1 MFYNK
6 INLFFFNKII
16 TKRLTNV
23 TSYNSIGSIKKVG
36 VILDEKLS
44 DSKDKIKDILN
55 KNSILDSNITFITF
69 KRKLIK
75 GELEQFDVFTS
86 KDVGFSGVF
95 NSARLN
101 WFLDDTFDLIINFY
115 QEPNPFLMLLTQLS
129 HSNMKVGFASVDNRL
144 NHLVIKTKSNDTSI
158 FLDEMIKYLRTLN
171 KL

>member
-16 TKRLTNV
+16 TKRLRNV
-23 TSYNSIGSIKKVG
+23 TSSKSSGSIKKVG

-44 DSKDKIKDILN
+44 DSKDKIKDILK

-69 KRKLIK
+69 KSKLKK
-75 GELEQFDVFTS
+75 GEEAPFDVFTS
-86 KDVGFSGVF
+86 KDVSFSGVF
-95 NSARLN
+95 NRGRLN

-115 QEPNPFLMLLTQLS
+115 QDANPFLMLLTQLS
-129 HSNMKVGFASVDNRL
+129 HSNLKVGFASVDNRL

-158 FLDEMIKYLRTLN
+158 FLDEMIKYLKIL
-171 KL
+171 KKI